1 VGVGLRAS
9 GGSSDA
15 RGCSDEC
22 RFSAEKAARAVRRDL
37 CFYALSTVPVDVRL
51 PSICARSMDQNRPTA
66 ALQIGSTALRVWT
79 AVPKTFVGANV
90 QYTRPHARCKVPDR
104 VPPGTESRRTMP
116 PVRKPLPVDHSLL
129 NEMLAIRL
137 QQLEIENGGMEA
149 FLPKTGLA
157 RGTYYTILRG
167 IGNPTLRTVERIASS
182 LHMSVLEL
190 LGFRGDDARRA
201 LKRSGV
207 DYDELVSA
215 IAKKNRADRALARQT
230 RSRKLP
236 S

>member
-1 VGVGLRAS
+1 MDSRTVFRPGPKAEEQCRPYAS
-9 GGSSDA
+9 L
-15 RGCSDEC
+15 
-22 RFSAEKAARAVRRDL
+22 F
-37 CFYALSTVPVDVRL
+37 LSTTP
-51 PSICARSMDQNRPTA
+51 C
-66 ALQIGSTALRVWT
+66 ST
-79 AVPKTFVGANV
+79 KCS
-90 QYTRPHARCKVPDR
+90 QS
-104 VPPGTESRRTMP
+104 E
-116 PVRKPLPVDHSLL
+116 
-129 NEMLAIRL
+129 L

-215 IAKKNRADRALARQT
+215 IGKKNRADRALARQT

>member
-1 VGVGLRAS
+1 MS
-9 GGSSDA
+9 
-15 RGCSDEC
+15 
-22 RFSAEKAARAVRRDL
+22 RFNDL
-37 CFYALSTVPVDVRL
+37 SVKYS
-51 PSICARSMDQNRPTA
+51 
-66 ALQIGSTALRVWT
+66 
-79 AVPKTFVGANV
+79 NV
-90 QYTRPHARCKVPDR
+90 QYTGPLASCMFPDVFLPWTR
-104 VPPGTESRRTMP
+104 KPVTMP
-116 PVRKPLPVDHSLL
+116 PVRKPLPIDHSIL

-167 IGNPTLRTVERIASS
+167 IGNPTLQTMERIASS
-182 LHMSVLEL
+182 LNMSVLEL
-190 LGFRGDDARRA
+190 LGFEVGDARRA
-201 LKRSGV
+201 LKKSGV

-215 IAKKNRADRALARQT
+215 IGKKNRADRGLARQT